1 MTRRMIPAAL
11 AAVTVSLATA
21 AGTARGQ
28 EFGDRVTQAGVMRAS
43 AVVDAVFVD
52 RLRAEGIV
60 GPGDWAS
67 YLMAR
72 LGIVP
77 IPANLNVHVSSDS
90 ARVQVSSRIDE
101 LPPEARVALGAL
113 VRMLPPETILSGDIT
128 VRQANREILLFHL
141 ETVRVNGVPLPE
153 GLVAAAMVNVGRQY
167 PALGKSGRSLFVQ
180 VPPDASVQFLPDSI
194 RLIGPPDSV
203 RHETR

>member
-1 MTRRMIPAAL
+1 MVGL
-11 AAVTVSLATA
+11 ASAV
-21 AGTARGQ
+21 GTARGQ
-28 EFGDRVTQAGVMRAS
+28 ASGELVTQEGVMRAS

-52 RLRAEGIV
+52 RLRAEGMV

-77 IPANLNVHVSSDS
+77 IPPNLSVHVSSDS
-90 ARVQVSSRIDE
+90 TRVQISSRVDE
-101 LPPEARVALGAL
+101 LPPEARIALGAL
-113 VRMLPPETILSGDIT
+113 VRMVPPETVLSGDIT
-128 VRQANREILLFHL
+128 VHQANREVLRFHL

-153 GLVAAAMVNVGRQY
+153 GLVAAAMLSVGRQY

-180 VPPDASVQFLPDSI
+180 VPADASVQFLPDSI
-194 RLIGPPDSV
+194 RLIGPPDSP
-203 RHETR
+203 RRGAR